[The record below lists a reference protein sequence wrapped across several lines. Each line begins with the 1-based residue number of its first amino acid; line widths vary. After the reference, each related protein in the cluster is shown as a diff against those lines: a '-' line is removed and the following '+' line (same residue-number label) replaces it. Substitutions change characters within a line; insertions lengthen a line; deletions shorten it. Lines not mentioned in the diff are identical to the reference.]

1 LKNTVKKRHN
11 RTNRSNSYNEVLEVL
26 AASPNKLLNY
36 KQVGAK
42 VPQHSYKE
50 VNHALELLVKDG
62 KLKQPEVGKYMFERM
77 TEDEII
83 GKLDFNSR
91 GDAYLVVEDVDDD
104 IKIKSGDTLDS
115 FDGDE
120 VAVRLK
126 YLAGKTKARAFV
138 TRVIKRARETYV
150 GTISAG
156 GNSFFIIPDG
166 NKMHTDFF
174 LPKER
179 LNGATDGDKVI
190 FKFKDWPAKAKNPYA
205 RVVDILGRSGENTAE
220 MHAIVAE
227 FGFDTKFDD
236 GVEQAADAFPKE
248 IPAAEIAKREDFR
261 NITTFT
267 IDPADAKDFD
277 DALSFQTLPNGNV
290 EIGVHIADV
299 SHYVTPSDTI
309 DQEAVERATS
319 VYLVDRTIP
328 MLPERLSNGLCSL
341 RPHEESLTFSA
352 IFELDAKGSVQKY
365 RFAKTVIFSDHR
377 FAYEDAQEVIEN
389 KKGPYAKELETMNNI
404 ALKLRNA
411 RYDNGAIN
419 FETTEFRFV
428 LDDQG
433 TPTAVIP
440 KVRKDAHKMIEEYML
455 LANKYVA
462 MHLYTKNDKAPLPY
476 RVHEEPSQEKMTDF
490 VETAMEFGHKID
502 MSSNKAYSKS
512 INEMVAKIEG
522 TLEGDILQPLAIRS
536 MEKAYYTSKKIG
548 HFGLAFDHYAHFT
561 SPIRR
566 YPDLITH
573 RMLHDYL
580 TKKKSFDYGDVERMA
595 SHSSKQEQKAT
606 SAERASIKY
615 KQVEYMA
622 SFKGEEFDGIISGV
636 TDWGIFVE
644 ILENKCEG
652 MVRLRDM
659 KGDHYTF
666 LPEKKKVIG
675 ERTKKSFAMGQ
686 RVRIRVKNT
695 DLAKRNIDFVF
706 VEEKYS

>member
-1 LKNTVKKRHN
+1 ML
-11 RTNRSNSYNEVLEVL
+11 TN
-26 AASPNKLLNY
+26 SPNKPLNY
-36 KQVGAK
+36 KQIGAQ
-42 VPQHSYKE
+42 VPQISYKE
-50 VNHALELLVKDG
+50 VNHILELLVRDG
-62 KLKQPEVGKYMFERM
+62 KLKQPEIGKYIFERM
-77 TEDEII
+77 TADEII
-83 GKLDFNSR
+83 GTLDFNSR
-91 GDAYLVVEDVDDD
+91 GDAYLVVENLDDD
-104 IKIKSGDTLDS
+104 IKVKSGDTLDS
-115 FDGDE
+115 FDRDE
-120 VAVRLK
+120 VAVKLK
-126 YLAGKTKARAFV
+126 YLPGKSKPRAFV
-138 TRVIKRARETYV
+138 TRVITRARETYV
-150 GTISAG
+150 GTVSAG

-190 FKFKDWPAKAKNPYA
+190 FKFRDWPAKAKNPYA
-205 RVVDILGRSGENTAE
+205 TVVDVLGRSGENTAE

-236 GVEQAADAFPKE
+236 AVEQAADAFPKE
-248 IPAAEIAKREDFR
+248 ISDAEIAKREDFR
-261 NITTFT
+261 QITTFT

-299 SHYVTPSDTI
+299 SHYVTPGDTI
-309 DQEAVERATS
+309 DQEAVDRATS

-352 IFELDAKGSVQKY
+352 IFELDSKGNVKKY
-365 RFAKTVIFSDHR
+365 RFAKTVIYSDHR
-377 FAYEDAQEVIEN
+377 FAYEDAQKVIEE
-389 KKGPYAKELETMNNI
+389 KVGKYAKELETMNNI
-404 ALKLRNA
+404 AQELRNA
-411 RYDNGAIN
+411 RYKNGAIN

-462 MHLYTKNDKAPLPY
+462 MQLYTKNDKMPLPY
-476 RVHEEPSQEKMTDF
+476 RVHEEPSDEKIQEFAT
-490 VETAMEFGHKID
+490 TAAEFGFQID
-502 MSSNKAYSKS
+502 TSSYKAYSNS

-548 HFGLAFDHYAHFT
+548 HFGLAFDYYAHFT

-573 RMLHDYL
+573 RMLNDYL
-580 TKKKSFDYGDVERMA
+580 SKRKSFDYGSVEKMA

-606 SAERASIKY
+606 QAERASIKY

-675 ERTKKSFAMGQ
+675 ERTRKAYGMGQ

-706 VEEKYS
+706 VEERHL

>member
-1 LKNTVKKRHN
+1 VKKRHN

-536 MEKAYYTSKKIG
+536 MEKAYYTNKKIG

>member
-1 LKNTVKKRHN
+1 MKNKHKRT
-11 RTNRSNSYNEVLEVL
+11 RKSNSYEEILQVL
-26 AASPNKLLNY
+26 AASPNRPLNY
-36 KQVGAK
+36 KQVGAQ
-42 VPQHSYKE
+42 VPEISYKE
-50 VNHALELLVKDG
+50 VNKVLDQLVHDQKI
-62 KLKQPEVGKYMFERM
+62 KQPEVGKYMFERM
-77 TEDEII
+77 TADELI

-91 GDAYLVVEDVDDD
+91 GDAYLVIEDVEDD

-120 VAVRLK
+120 VAVKLK
-126 YLAGKTKARAFV
+126 YLSGKTKPRAYV
-138 TRVIKRARETYV
+138 TRVITRARETYV
-150 GTISAG
+150 GTVSAG

-179 LNGATDGDKVI
+179 ANGATDGDKVI
-190 FKFKDWPAKAKNPYA
+190 FKLRDWPAKAKNPYA
-205 RVVDILGRSGENTAE
+205 TIVDILGRSGENTAE

-236 GVEQAADAFPKE
+236 AVEHAADEFPTQISNE
-248 IPAAEIAKREDFR
+248 EIAKREDFR
-261 NITTFT
+261 KVTTFT

-277 DALSFQTLPNGNV
+277 DALSFQTLPNGNI

-299 SHYVTPSDTI
+299 SHFVTPGDTI
-309 DQEAVERATS
+309 DQEAVKRATS

-328 MLPERLSNGLCSL
+328 MLPERLSNELCSL
-341 RPHEESLTFSA
+341 RPHEESLTFST
-352 IFELDAKGSVQKY
+352 IFELDAKGIVKNY
-365 RFAKTVIFSDHR
+365 RFAKTVIYSDHR

-389 KKGPYAKELETMNNI
+389 KAGKYAKELGTMNDI
-404 ALKLRNA
+404 ALYLRNA

-428 LDDQG
+428 LDEQG

-440 KVRKDAHKMIEEYML
+440 KMRKDAHKMIEEYML

-462 MHLYTKNDKAPLPY
+462 MHLYTKNDKMPLPY
-476 RVHEEPSQEKMTDF
+476 RVHEEPSEERILEF
-490 VETAMEFGHKID
+490 AATALEFGIKID
-502 MSSNKAYSKS
+502 TSSYKAYSHS

-522 TLEGDILQPLAIRS
+522 TMEGDILQPLAIRS
-536 MEKAYYTSKKIG
+536 MQKAYYTSQKIG
-548 HFGLAFDHYAHFT
+548 HFGLAFDYYAHFT

-580 TKKKSFDYGDVERMA
+580 TKTKSFDYGDVEKMA

-606 SAERASIKY
+606 SAERASTKY
-615 KQVEYMA
+615 KQVEYLA
-622 SFKGEEFDGIISGV
+622 NFKGEEFDGIISGV

-644 ILENKCEG
+644 IIENKCEG
-652 MVRLRDM
+652 MVRLRDL

-675 ERTKKSFAMGQ
+675 QRTGTSYSMGQ
-686 RVRIRVKNT
+686 QVRIRVKNT
-695 DLAKRNIDFVF
+695 DLAKRNIDFSF
-706 VEEKYS
+706 VEERHS

>member
-1 LKNTVKKRHN
+1 MKKRN
-11 RTNRSNSYNEVLEVL
+11 KRTRKSNSYDEVLQVL
-26 AASPNKLLNY
+26 TASPNRPLNY
-36 KQVGAK
+36 KQVGAQ
-42 VPQHSYKE
+42 VPEISYKE
-50 VNHALELLVKDG
+50 VNNVLEALVKDS
-62 KLKQPEVGKYMFERM
+62 KITQPEVGKYMFERM
-77 TEDEII
+77 TADEVI

-91 GDAYLVVEDVDDD
+91 GDAYLVVENLDDD

-120 VAVRLK
+120 VAVKLK
-126 YLAGKTKARAFV
+126 YLAGKTKPRAYV
-138 TRVIKRARETYV
+138 TRVITRARETYV
-150 GTISAG
+150 GTVSAG
-156 GNSFFIIPDG
+156 GNSFFIVPDG
-166 NKMHTDFF
+166 TKMHTDFYV
-174 LPKER
+174 PKER

-190 FKFKDWPAKAKNPYA
+190 FKLRDWPAKAKNPYA
-205 RVVDILGRSGENTAE
+205 AIVEVLGRSGENTAE

-227 FGFDTKFDD
+227 FGFDTKFVDE
-236 GVEQAADAFPKE
+236 VEHAADQFTTK
-248 IPAAEIAKREDFR
+248 ISAAEIAKREDFR
-261 NITTFT
+261 GITTFT

-277 DALSFQTLPNGNV
+277 DALSFQTIPNGNV

-299 SHYVTPSDTI
+299 SHFVTPGDII
-309 DQEAVERATS
+309 DQEAVARATS

-328 MLPERLSNGLCSL
+328 MLPERLSNELCSL

-352 IFELDAKGSVQKY
+352 IFELDAQGSVKKY
-365 RFAKTVIFSDHR
+365 RFAKTVIYSDHR
-377 FAYEDAQEVIEN
+377 FSYEDAQEVIEN
-389 KKGPYAKELETMNNI
+389 KTGTYAKELETMNNI
-404 ALKLRNA
+404 GLKLRNA
-411 RYDNGAIN
+411 RYENGAIN

-462 MHLYTKNDKAPLPY
+462 MHLYTKNDNTPLPY
-476 RVHEEPSQEKMTDF
+476 RVHEEPSDEKITEF
-490 VETAMEFGHKID
+490 AETAAEFGYKID
-502 MSSNKAYSKS
+502 TSSYKAYSKS
-512 INEMVAKIEG
+512 INKMVAKIEG
-522 TLEGDILQPLAIRS
+522 TMEGDILQPLAIRS

-548 HFGLAFDHYAHFT
+548 HFGLAFDYYAHFT

-573 RMLHDYL
+573 RMLQDYL
-580 TKKKSFDYGDVERMA
+580 TKKKSFDYGEVEKMA

-622 SFKGEEFDGIISGV
+622 NFKGEEFDGVISGV

-644 ILENKCEG
+644 IVENKCEG

-659 KGDHYTF
+659 KGDHYNF
-666 LPEKKKVIG
+666 LPEKKKVVG
-675 ERTKKSFAMGQ
+675 QRTGKSYSMGQ
-686 RVRIRVKNT
+686 QVRIRVKNT

-706 VEEKYS
+706 VEERHS

>member
-1 LKNTVKKRHN
+1 VLKVL
-11 RTNRSNSYNEVLEVL
+11 TNE
-26 AASPNKLLNY
+26 PNKPLNY
-36 KQVGAK
+36 KQIGSK
-42 VPQHSYKE
+42 IPYISYKE
-50 VNHALELLVKDG
+50 VNHVLDMMVRDG
-62 KLKQPEVGKYMFERM
+62 KITQPDRGKYMLEQ
-77 TEDEII
+77 TNVDEVI
-83 GKLDFNSR
+83 GTLDFNSR
-91 GDAYLVVEDVDDD
+91 GDAYLVVENVEDD
-104 IKIKSGDTLDS
+104 IKIKAGDTLDA

-120 VAVRLK
+120 VAVKLK
-126 YLAGKTKARAFV
+126 YTRGKTKPRAFV
-138 TRVIKRARETYV
+138 TRVITRARETYV
-150 GTISAG
+150 GTVSAG
-156 GNSFFIIPDG
+156 GNAFFIIPDG

-174 LPKER
+174 VPKER
-179 LNGATDGDKVI
+179 INGATDGDKVI
-190 FKFKDWPAKAKNPYA
+190 FKYRDWPAKAKNPYA
-205 RVVDILGRSGENTAE
+205 TVVDVLGRSGENTAE

-236 GVEQAADAFPKE
+236 AVEYAADEFPKE
-248 IPAAEIAKREDFR
+248 ISEKEIAKREDFR
-261 NITTFT
+261 KITTFT

-299 SHYVTPSDTI
+299 SHYVTPGDTI
-309 DQEAVERATS
+309 DNEAVQRATS

-352 IFELDAKGSVQKY
+352 IFELDAKGNVQKY
-365 RFAKTVIFSDHR
+365 RFAKTVIYSDHR

-389 KKGPYAKELETMNNI
+389 KAGKYAKELETMNDI
-404 ALKLRNA
+404 ALNLRNA
-411 RYDNGAIN
+411 RYKNGAIN

-428 LDDQG
+428 LDEQG
-433 TPTAVIP
+433 TPTSVIP

-462 MHLYTKNDKAPLPY
+462 MHLYTKNDKMPLPY
-476 RVHEEPSQEKMTDF
+476 RVHEEPSEEKITEF
-490 VETAMEFGHKID
+490 ATTAAEFGFQID
-502 MSSNKAYSKS
+502 TSSYKAYSNS

-548 HFGLAFDHYAHFT
+548 HFGLAFEHYAHFT

-573 RMLHDYL
+573 RMLQDYL
-580 TKKKSFDYGDVERMA
+580 TKRKSFDYGDVEKMA

-606 SAERASIKY
+606 QAERASTKY

-644 ILENKCEG
+644 ILENKCETP
-652 MVRLRDM
+652 RYERRSL
-659 KGDHYTF
+659 HF
-666 LPEKKKVIG
+666 LT
-675 ERTKKSFAMGQ
+675 R
-686 RVRIRVKNT
+686 
-695 DLAKRNIDFVF
+695 
-706 VEEKYS
+706 EEKGNRRANQKVLFYGTTCTYPSKEHRPSKEEY

>member
-1 LKNTVKKRHN
+1 VKKRHN

>member
-1 LKNTVKKRHN
+1 LKNKHKRT
-11 RTNRSNSYNEVLEVL
+11 RKSNSYEEILQVLV
-26 AASPNKLLNY
+26 ASPNRPLNY
-36 KQVGAK
+36 KQVGAQ
-42 VPQHSYKE
+42 VPEISYKE
-50 VNHALELLVKDG
+50 VNKVLDQLVHDQKI
-62 KLKQPEVGKYMFERM
+62 KQPEVGKYMFERM
-77 TEDEII
+77 TADELI

-91 GDAYLVVEDVDDD
+91 GDAYLVIEDVEDD

-120 VAVRLK
+120 VAVKLK
-126 YLAGKTKARAFV
+126 YLSGKTKPRAYV
-138 TRVIKRARETYV
+138 TRVITRARETYV
-150 GTISAG
+150 GTVSAG

-179 LNGATDGDKVI
+179 ANGATDGDKVI
-190 FKFKDWPAKAKNPYA
+190 FKLRDWPAKAKNPYA
-205 RVVDILGRSGENTAE
+205 AIVDILGRSGENTAE

-236 GVEQAADAFPKE
+236 AVEHAADEFPTQISDE
-248 IPAAEIAKREDFR
+248 EIAKREDFR
-261 NITTFT
+261 KVTTFT

-277 DALSFQTLPNGNV
+277 DALSFQTLPNGNI

-299 SHYVTPSDTI
+299 SHFVTPGDTI
-309 DQEAVERATS
+309 DQEAVKRATS

-328 MLPERLSNGLCSL
+328 MLPERLSNELCSL
-341 RPHEESLTFSA
+341 RPHEESLTFST
-352 IFELDAKGSVQKY
+352 IFELDAKGIVKNY
-365 RFAKTVIFSDHR
+365 RFAKTVIYSDHR

-389 KKGPYAKELETMNNI
+389 KAGKYAKELETMNDI
-404 ALKLRNA
+404 ALYLRNA

-428 LDDQG
+428 LDEQG

-440 KVRKDAHKMIEEYML
+440 KMRKDAHKMIEEYML

-462 MHLYTKNDKAPLPY
+462 MHLYTKNDKMPLPY
-476 RVHEEPSQEKMTDF
+476 RVHEEPSEERILEF
-490 VETAMEFGHKID
+490 AATALEFGIKID
-502 MSSNKAYSKS
+502 TSSYKAYSHS

-522 TLEGDILQPLAIRS
+522 TMEGDILQPLAIRS
-536 MEKAYYTSKKIG
+536 MQKAYYTSQKIG
-548 HFGLAFDHYAHFT
+548 HFGLAFDYYAHFT

-580 TKKKSFDYGDVERMA
+580 TKTKSFDYGDVEKMA

-606 SAERASIKY
+606 SAERASTKY
-615 KQVEYMA
+615 KQVEYLA
-622 SFKGEEFDGIISGV
+622 NFKGEEFDGIISGV

-644 ILENKCEG
+644 IIENKCEG
-652 MVRLRDM
+652 MVRLRDL

-675 ERTKKSFAMGQ
+675 QRTGTSYAMGQ
-686 RVRIRVKNT
+686 QVRIRVKNT
-695 DLAKRNIDFVF
+695 DLAKRNIDFSF
-706 VEEKYS
+706 VEERHS

>member
-1 LKNTVKKRHN
+1 MKNKHKRT
-11 RTNRSNSYNEVLEVL
+11 RKSNSYEEILQVL
-26 AASPNKLLNY
+26 AASPNRPLNY
-36 KQVGAK
+36 KQVGAQ
-42 VPQHSYKE
+42 VPEISYKE
-50 VNHALELLVKDG
+50 VNKVLDQLVHDEKI
-62 KLKQPEVGKYMFERM
+62 KQPEVGKYMFERM
-77 TEDEII
+77 TADELI

-91 GDAYLVVEDVDDD
+91 GDAYLVIEDKEDD

-120 VAVRLK
+120 VAVKLK
-126 YLAGKTKARAFV
+126 YLSGKTKPRAYV
-138 TRVIKRARETYV
+138 TRVITRARETYV
-150 GTISAG
+150 GTVSAG

-166 NKMHTDFF
+166 TKMHTDFYV
-174 LPKER
+174 PKEKI
-179 LNGATDGDKVI
+179 NGATDGDKVI
-190 FKFKDWPAKAKNPYA
+190 FKFRDWPAKAKNPYA
-205 RVVDILGRSGENTAE
+205 AVVDVLGRSGENTAE

-236 GVEQAADAFPKE
+236 AVEHAADDFPTQISDE
-248 IPAAEIAKREDFR
+248 EIAKREDFR
-261 NITTFT
+261 QVTTFT

-277 DALSFQTLPNGNV
+277 DALSFQTLPNGNI

-299 SHYVTPSDTI
+299 SHFVTPGDTI
-309 DQEAVERATS
+309 DQEAVKRATS

-328 MLPERLSNGLCSL
+328 MLPERLSNELCSL
-341 RPHEESLTFSA
+341 RPHEESLTFST
-352 IFELDAKGSVQKY
+352 IFELDAKGIVKNY
-365 RFAKTVIFSDHR
+365 RFAKTVIYSDHR

-389 KKGPYAKELETMNNI
+389 KAGKYAKELGTMNDI
-404 ALKLRNA
+404 ALYLRNA

-428 LDDQG
+428 LDEQG

-440 KVRKDAHKMIEEYML
+440 KMRKDAHKMIEEYML

-462 MHLYTKNDKAPLPY
+462 MHLYTKNDKTPLPY
-476 RVHEEPSQEKMTDF
+476 RVHEEPSEERILEF
-490 VETAMEFGHKID
+490 AATALEFGIKID
-502 MSSNKAYSKS
+502 TSSYKAYSHS

-522 TLEGDILQPLAIRS
+522 TMEGDILQPLAIRS
-536 MEKAYYTSKKIG
+536 MQKAYYTSQKIG
-548 HFGLAFDHYAHFT
+548 HFGLAFDYYAHFT

-580 TKKKSFDYGDVERMA
+580 IKTKSFDYGDVEKMA

-606 SAERASIKY
+606 SAERASTKY
-615 KQVEYMA
+615 KQVEYLA
-622 SFKGEEFDGIISGV
+622 NFKGEEFDGIISGV
-636 TDWGIFVE
+636 TDWGIFIE
-644 ILENKCEG
+644 IIENKCEG
-652 MVRLRDM
+652 MVRLRDL

-675 ERTKKSFAMGQ
+675 QRTGTSYSMGQ
-686 RVRIRVKNT
+686 QVRIRVKNT

-706 VEEKYS
+706 AEERHS

>member
-1 LKNTVKKRHN
+1 LKNKHKRT
-11 RTNRSNSYNEVLEVL
+11 RKSNSYEEILQVL
-26 AASPNKLLNY
+26 AASPNRPLNY
-36 KQVGAK
+36 KQVGAQ
-42 VPQHSYKE
+42 VPEISYKE
-50 VNHALELLVKDG
+50 VNKVLDQLVHDQKI
-62 KLKQPEVGKYMFERM
+62 KQPEVGKYMFERM
-77 TEDEII
+77 TADELI

-91 GDAYLVVEDVDDD
+91 GDAYLVIEDVEDD

-120 VAVRLK
+120 VAVKLK
-126 YLAGKTKARAFV
+126 YLSGKTKPRAYV
-138 TRVIKRARETYV
+138 TRVITRARETYV
-150 GTISAG
+150 GTVSAG

-179 LNGATDGDKVI
+179 ANGATDGDKVI
-190 FKFKDWPAKAKNPYA
+190 FKLRDWPAKAKNPYA
-205 RVVDILGRSGENTAE
+205 AIVDILGRSGENTAE

-236 GVEQAADAFPKE
+236 AVEHAADEFPTQISDE
-248 IPAAEIAKREDFR
+248 EIAKREDFR
-261 NITTFT
+261 KVTTFT

-277 DALSFQTLPNGNV
+277 DALSFQTLPNGNI

-299 SHYVTPSDTI
+299 SHFVTPGDTI
-309 DQEAVERATS
+309 DQEAVKRATS

-328 MLPERLSNGLCSL
+328 MLPERLSNELCSL
-341 RPHEESLTFSA
+341 RPHEESLTFST
-352 IFELDAKGSVQKY
+352 IFELDAKGIVKNY
-365 RFAKTVIFSDHR
+365 RFAKTVIYSDHR

-389 KKGPYAKELETMNNI
+389 KAGKYAKELGTMNDI
-404 ALKLRNA
+404 ALYLRNA

-428 LDDQG
+428 LDEQG

-440 KVRKDAHKMIEEYML
+440 KMRKDAHKMIEEYML

-462 MHLYTKNDKAPLPY
+462 MHLYTKNDKMPLPY
-476 RVHEEPSQEKMTDF
+476 RVHEEPSEERILEF
-490 VETAMEFGHKID
+490 AATALEFGIKID
-502 MSSNKAYSKS
+502 TSSYKAYSHS

-522 TLEGDILQPLAIRS
+522 TMEGDILQPLAIRS
-536 MEKAYYTSKKIG
+536 MQKAYYTSQKIG
-548 HFGLAFDHYAHFT
+548 HFGLAFDYYAHFT

-580 TKKKSFDYGDVERMA
+580 TKTKSFDYGDVEKMA

-606 SAERASIKY
+606 SAERASTKY
-615 KQVEYMA
+615 KQVEYLA
-622 SFKGEEFDGIISGV
+622 NFKGEEFDGIISGV

-644 ILENKCEG
+644 IIENKCEG
-652 MVRLRDM
+652 MVRLRDL

-675 ERTKKSFAMGQ
+675 QRTGTSYSMGQ
-686 RVRIRVKNT
+686 QVRIRVKNT
-695 DLAKRNIDFVF
+695 DLAKRNIDFSF
-706 VEEKYS
+706 VEERHS

>member
-1 LKNTVKKRHN
+1 MKKRN
-11 RTNRSNSYNEVLEVL
+11 KRTRKSNSYDEVLQVL
-26 AASPNKLLNY
+26 AASPNRPLNY
-36 KQVGAK
+36 KQVGAQ
-42 VPQHSYKE
+42 VPEISYKE
-50 VNHALELLVKDG
+50 VNNVLEALVKDS
-62 KLKQPEVGKYMFERM
+62 KITQPEVGKYMFERM
-77 TEDEII
+77 TADEVI

-91 GDAYLVVEDVDDD
+91 GDAYLVVENLDDD

-120 VAVRLK
+120 VAVKLK
-126 YLAGKTKARAFV
+126 YLAGKTKPRAYV
-138 TRVIKRARETYV
+138 TRVITRARETYV

-156 GNSFFIIPDG
+156 GNSFFIVPDG
-166 NKMHTDFF
+166 TKMHTDFYV
-174 LPKER
+174 PKER

-190 FKFKDWPAKAKNPYA
+190 FKLRDWPAKAKNPYA
-205 RVVDILGRSGENTAE
+205 AIVEVLGRSGENTAE

-236 GVEQAADAFPKE
+236 EVEHAADQFPTK
-248 IPAAEIAKREDFR
+248 ISAAEIAKREDFR
-261 NITTFT
+261 GITTFT

-299 SHYVTPSDTI
+299 SHFVTPGDII
-309 DQEAVERATS
+309 DQEAVARATS

-328 MLPERLSNGLCSL
+328 MLPERLSNELCSL

-352 IFELDAKGSVQKY
+352 IFELDAQGIVKKY
-365 RFAKTVIFSDHR
+365 RFAKTVIYSDHR
-377 FAYEDAQEVIEN
+377 FSYEDAQEVIEN
-389 KKGPYAKELETMNNI
+389 KTGTYAKELETMNNI
-404 ALKLRNA
+404 GLKLRNA
-411 RYDNGAIN
+411 RYENGAIN

-462 MHLYTKNDKAPLPY
+462 MHLYTKNDKTPLPY
-476 RVHEEPSQEKMTDF
+476 RVHEEPSHEKIMEF
-490 VETAMEFGHKID
+490 AETAAEFGYKID
-502 MSSNKAYSKS
+502 TRSYKAYSKS

-522 TLEGDILQPLAIRS
+522 TMEGDILQPLAIRS

-548 HFGLAFDHYAHFT
+548 HFGLAFDYYAHFT

-573 RMLHDYL
+573 RMLQDYL
-580 TKKKSFDYGDVERMA
+580 TKKKSFDYGEVEKMA

-622 SFKGEEFDGIISGV
+622 NFKGEEFDGVISGV

-644 ILENKCEG
+644 IVENKCEG

-659 KGDHYTF
+659 KGDHYNF
-666 LPEKKKVIG
+666 LPEKKKVVG
-675 ERTKKSFAMGQ
+675 QRTGQSYSMGQ
-686 RVRIRVKNT
+686 QVRIRVKNT

-706 VEEKYS
+706 VEERHS

>member
-1 LKNTVKKRHN
+1 LKNKNKQN
-11 RTNRSNSYNEVLEVL
+11 GQSNSYEEILQVL
-26 AASPNKLLNY
+26 AASPNRPLNY

-42 VPQHSYKE
+42 VPRISYKE
-50 VNHALELLVKDG
+50 VNSILELLVGDG
-62 KLKQPEVGKYMFERM
+62 KIKQPEVGKYMFERM
-77 TEDEII
+77 TADEII

-91 GDAYLVVEDVDDD
+91 GDAYLVVENLDED
-104 IKIKSGDTLDS
+104 IKVKSGNTLDA

-120 VAVRLK
+120 VAVKLK
-126 YLAGKTKARAFV
+126 YITGKTKPKAFV
-138 TRVIKRARETYV
+138 TRVITRARETYV
-150 GTISAG
+150 GTVSAG
-156 GNSFFIIPDG
+156 GNSFFIVPDG
-166 NKMHTDFF
+166 TKMHTDFF

-179 LNGATDGDKVI
+179 ANGATDGDKVI
-190 FKFKDWPAKAKNPYA
+190 FKLRDWPAKAKNPYA
-205 RVVDILGRSGENTAE
+205 AIVDILGRSGENTAE

-236 GVEQAADAFPKE
+236 VVEHAADAFPKTISAE
-248 IPAAEIAKREDFR
+248 EIAKREDYR
-261 NITTFT
+261 KITTFT
-267 IDPADAKDFD
+267 VDPADAKDFD

-299 SHYVTPSDTI
+299 SHFVTPGDTI
-309 DQEAVERATS
+309 DDEAVSRATS

-328 MLPERLSNGLCSL
+328 MLPERLSNELCSL

-352 IFELDAKGSVQKY
+352 IFELDAQGTVKKY
-365 RFAKTVIFSDHR
+365 RFAKTVIYSDHR
-377 FAYEDAQEVIEN
+377 FSYEDAQEVIEN
-389 KKGPYAKELETMNNI
+389 KTGKYAKELETMNDI
-404 ALKLRNA
+404 ALNLRNA
-411 RYDNGAIN
+411 RYENGAIN

-428 LDDQG
+428 LDEQG

-440 KVRKDAHKMIEEYML
+440 KMRKDAHKMIEEYML

-462 MHLYTKNDKAPLPY
+462 MHLYTKNDKMPLPY
-476 RVHEEPSQEKMTDF
+476 RVHEEPSEERILEF
-490 VETAMEFGHKID
+490 AETALEFGIKID
-502 MSSNKAYSKS
+502 TSSYKAYSHS

-522 TLEGDILQPLAIRS
+522 TMEGDILQPLAIRS
-536 MEKAYYTSKKIG
+536 MQKAYYTSQKIG
-548 HFGLAFDHYAHFT
+548 HFGLAFDYYAHFT

-573 RMLHDYL
+573 RMLNDYL
-580 TKKKSFDYGDVERMA
+580 TKTKSFDYGDVEKMA

-615 KQVEYMA
+615 KQVEYLA
-622 SFKGEEFDGIISGV
+622 NFKGEEFDGIISGV

-644 ILENKCEG
+644 IIENKCEG

-675 ERTKKSFAMGQ
+675 DRTKKTYSMGQ
-686 RVRIRVKNT
+686 QVRIRVKNT

-706 VEEKYS
+706 VEVRHS

>member
-1 LKNTVKKRHN
+1 LKKRN
-11 RTNRSNSYNEVLEVL
+11 KRTRKSNSYDEVLQVL
-26 AASPNKLLNY
+26 AASPNRPLNY
-36 KQVGAK
+36 KQVGAQ
-42 VPQHSYKE
+42 VPEISYKE
-50 VNHALELLVKDG
+50 VNNVLEALVKDS
-62 KLKQPEVGKYMFERM
+62 KITQPEVGKYMFERM
-77 TEDEII
+77 TADEVI

-91 GDAYLVVEDVDDD
+91 GDAYLVVENLDDD

-120 VAVRLK
+120 VAVKLK
-126 YLAGKTKARAFV
+126 YLAGKTKPRAYV
-138 TRVIKRARETYV
+138 TRVITRARETYV

-156 GNSFFIIPDG
+156 GNSFFIVPDG
-166 NKMHTDFF
+166 TKMHTDFYV
-174 LPKER
+174 PKER

-190 FKFKDWPAKAKNPYA
+190 FKLRDWPAKAKNPYA
-205 RVVDILGRSGENTAE
+205 AIVEVLGRSGENTAE

-236 GVEQAADAFPKE
+236 EVEHAADQFPTK
-248 IPAAEIAKREDFR
+248 ISAAEIARREDFR
-261 NITTFT
+261 GITTFT

-299 SHYVTPSDTI
+299 SHFVTPGDII
-309 DQEAVERATS
+309 DQEAVARATS

-328 MLPERLSNGLCSL
+328 MLPERLSNELCSL

-352 IFELDAKGSVQKY
+352 IFELDAQGSVKKY
-365 RFAKTVIFSDHR
+365 RFAKTVIYSDHR
-377 FAYEDAQEVIEN
+377 FSYEDAQEVIEN
-389 KKGPYAKELETMNNI
+389 KTGTYAKELETMNNI
-404 ALKLRNA
+404 GLKLRNA
-411 RYDNGAIN
+411 RYENGAIN

-462 MHLYTKNDKAPLPY
+462 MHLYTKNDKTPLPY
-476 RVHEEPSQEKMTDF
+476 RVHEEPSDEKITEF
-490 VETAMEFGHKID
+490 AETAAEFGYKID
-502 MSSNKAYSKS
+502 TSSYKAYSKS
-512 INEMVAKIEG
+512 INKMVAKIEG
-522 TLEGDILQPLAIRS
+522 TMEGDILQPLAIRS

-548 HFGLAFDHYAHFT
+548 HFGLAFDYYAHFT

-573 RMLHDYL
+573 RMLQDYL
-580 TKKKSFDYGDVERMA
+580 TKKKSFDYGEVEKMA

-622 SFKGEEFDGIISGV
+622 NFKGEEFDGVISGV

-644 ILENKCEG
+644 IVENKCEG

-659 KGDHYTF
+659 KGDHYNF
-666 LPEKKKVIG
+666 LPEKKKVVG
-675 ERTKKSFAMGQ
+675 QRTGKSYSMGQ
-686 RVRIRVKNT
+686 QVRIRVKNT

-706 VEEKYS
+706 VEERHS

>member
-1 LKNTVKKRHN
+1 LKNKNKRT
-11 RTNRSNSYNEVLEVL
+11 RKSNSYDEVLTVL
-26 AASPNKLLNY
+26 SNSPNRPLNY
-36 KQVGAK
+36 KQVGAQ
-42 VPQHSYKE
+42 VPQISYKE
-50 VNHALELLVKDG
+50 VNDVLELLLRDG
-62 KLKQPEVGKYMFERM
+62 KIKQPEVGKYMFEQM
-77 TEDEII
+77 TADEII

-91 GDAYLVVEDVDDD
+91 GDAYLVVENLDDD
-104 IKIKSGDTLDS
+104 IKVKSGDTLDS

-120 VAVRLK
+120 VAVKLRYIK
-126 YLAGKTKARAFV
+126 GKTKPRAFV
-138 TRVIKRARETYV
+138 TRVISRARETYV
-150 GTISAG
+150 GTISSG
-156 GNSFFIIPDG
+156 GNSFFIVPDG
-166 NKMHTDFF
+166 TKMHTDFF
-174 LPKER
+174 VPKER

-190 FKFKDWPAKAKNPYA
+190 FKFRDWPAKAKNPYA
-205 RVVDILGRSGENTAE
+205 AVVEILGRAGENTAE

-227 FGFDTKFDD
+227 FGFDTKFS
-236 GVEQAADAFPKE
+236 VEVEHAADGFPKE
-248 IPAAEIAKREDFR
+248 ISQEEIAKREDFR
-261 NITTFT
+261 KITTFT

-290 EIGVHIADV
+290 EVGVHIADV
-299 SHYVTPSDTI
+299 SHYVTPGDTI
-309 DQEAVERATS
+309 DQEAVDRATS

-328 MLPERLSNGLCSL
+328 MLPERLSNELCSL

-352 IFELDAKGSVQKY
+352 IFELDAQGIVKKY
-365 RFAKTVIFSDHR
+365 RFAKTVIYSDHR

-389 KKGPYAKELETMNNI
+389 KGGKYAKELETMNNI
-404 ALKLRNA
+404 ALNLRNA
-411 RYDNGAIN
+411 RYKNGAIN

-428 LDDQG
+428 LDDKG
-433 TPTAVIP
+433 VPTAVIP

-462 MHLYTKNDKAPLPY
+462 MHLYTKNDKMPLPY
-476 RVHEEPSQEKMTDF
+476 RVHEEPTEEKMAEF
-490 VETAMEFGHKID
+490 ASTALEFGHKID

-522 TLEGDILQPLAIRS
+522 TMEGDILQPLAIRS

-548 HFGLAFDHYAHFT
+548 HFGLAFDFYAHFT

-580 TKKKSFDYGDVERMA
+580 TKTKSFDYGTVEKMA

-644 ILENKCEG
+644 IVENKCEG

-675 ERTKKSFAMGQ
+675 ERTKVSYSMGQ
-686 RVRIRVKNT
+686 QVRIRVKNT

-706 VEEKYS
+706 VEDK

>member
-1 LKNTVKKRHN
+1 LKNKHKRT
-11 RTNRSNSYNEVLEVL
+11 RKSNSYEEILQVL
-26 AASPNKLLNY
+26 AASPNRPLNY
-36 KQVGAK
+36 KQVGAQ
-42 VPQHSYKE
+42 VPEISYKE
-50 VNHALELLVKDG
+50 VNKVLDQLVHDQKI
-62 KLKQPEVGKYMFERM
+62 KQPEVGKYMFERM
-77 TEDEII
+77 TADELI

-91 GDAYLVVEDVDDD
+91 GDAYLVIEDVEDD

-120 VAVRLK
+120 VAVKLK
-126 YLAGKTKARAFV
+126 YLSGKTKPRAYV
-138 TRVIKRARETYV
+138 TRVITRARETYV
-150 GTISAG
+150 GTVSAG

-179 LNGATDGDKVI
+179 ANGATDGDKVI
-190 FKFKDWPAKAKNPYA
+190 FKLRDWPAKAKNPYA
-205 RVVDILGRSGENTAE
+205 TIVDILGRSGENTAE

-236 GVEQAADAFPKE
+236 AVEHAADEFPTQISDE
-248 IPAAEIAKREDFR
+248 EIAKREDFR
-261 NITTFT
+261 KVTTFT

-277 DALSFQTLPNGNV
+277 DALSFQTLPNGNI

-299 SHYVTPSDTI
+299 SHFVTPGDTI
-309 DQEAVERATS
+309 DQEAVKRATS

-328 MLPERLSNGLCSL
+328 MLPERLSNELCSL
-341 RPHEESLTFSA
+341 RPHEESLTFST
-352 IFELDAKGSVQKY
+352 IFELDAKGIVKNY
-365 RFAKTVIFSDHR
+365 RFAKTVIYSDHR

-389 KKGPYAKELETMNNI
+389 KAGKYAKELGTMNDI
-404 ALKLRNA
+404 ALYLRNA

-428 LDDQG
+428 LDEQG

-440 KVRKDAHKMIEEYML
+440 KMRKDAHKMIEEYML

-462 MHLYTKNDKAPLPY
+462 MHLYTKNDKMPLPY
-476 RVHEEPSQEKMTDF
+476 RVHEEPSEERILEF
-490 VETAMEFGHKID
+490 AATALEFGIKID
-502 MSSNKAYSKS
+502 TSSYKAYSHS

-522 TLEGDILQPLAIRS
+522 TMEGDILQPLAIRS
-536 MEKAYYTSKKIG
+536 MQKAYYTSQKIG
-548 HFGLAFDHYAHFT
+548 HFGLAFDYYAHFT

-580 TKKKSFDYGDVERMA
+580 TKTKSFDYGDVEKMA

-606 SAERASIKY
+606 SAERASTKY
-615 KQVEYMA
+615 KQVEYLA
-622 SFKGEEFDGIISGV
+622 NFKGEEFDGIISGV

-644 ILENKCEG
+644 IIENKCEG
-652 MVRLRDM
+652 MVRLRDL

-675 ERTKKSFAMGQ
+675 QRTGTSYAMGQ
-686 RVRIRVKNT
+686 QVRIRVKNT
-695 DLAKRNIDFVF
+695 DLAKRNIDFSF
-706 VEEKYS
+706 VEERHS